1 MYMAPDIVK
10 KNRAYRLSDIDRQ
23 LITLLKQDSRRTY
36 SEMGGIL
43 SISRTTVKDRIDRL
57 MDAGI
62 IKRFTIELA
71 ETEQNAKTGVGAF
84 FNLRLKRPFCKAV
97 QETITG
103 WPELIGSWSI
113 AGGTDMMVYVN
124 CMSDDELEVLR
135 DRLAR
140 HPEVKTLW
148 TDMVLRQWVNRSNSN
163 LDYNEDLGP
172 DRLDLKHAELAIEP
186 A

>member
-1 MYMAPDIVK
+1 MQTAGTK
-10 KNRAYRLSDIDRQ
+10 KNNAIRLSETDRQ

-36 SEMGGIL
+36 CEMGVIL

-71 ETEQNAKTGVGAF
+71 ETEQHAKAGVGAF

-97 QETITG
+97 QETING
-103 WPELIGSWSI
+103 WPELVGSWSI

-124 CMSDDELEVLR
+124 CMSDDELEILR

-148 TDMVLRQWVNRSNSN
+148 TDMVLRQWINRSDKN
-163 LDYNEDLGP
+163 LDYNADSGP
-172 DRLDLKHAELAIEP
+172 DRLDIRHAELASEII
-186 A
+186 